1 VPEEGHA
8 ARILRRK
15 IGTWAQGFSLGAA
28 AAMVFR
34 EKGVERPRVSR
45 QGRLLAGP
53 FGGFK
58 AEAQVVEREQACAG
72 GGRLGRG
79 GDLAEE
85 KRPVLLR
92 ACGGGGTWGAA
103 AP

>member
-1 VPEEGHA
+1 
-8 ARILRRK
+8 
-15 IGTWAQGFSLGAA
+15 
-28 AAMVFR
+28 MVFR

-53 FGGFK
+53 LGGFK

-79 GDLAEE
+79 GDLGRGREAGWTG
-85 KRPVLLR
+85 R
-92 ACGGGGTWGAA
+92 
-103 AP
+103 